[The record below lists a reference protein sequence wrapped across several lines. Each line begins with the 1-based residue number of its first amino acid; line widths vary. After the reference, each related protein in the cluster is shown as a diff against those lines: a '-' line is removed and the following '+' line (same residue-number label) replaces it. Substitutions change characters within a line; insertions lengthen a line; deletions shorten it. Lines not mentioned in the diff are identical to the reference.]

1 MTPAAD
7 WGRTGIRKLIITENI
22 TIDGVI
28 DLSGGWFTPP
38 ENPDDDADILAANQR
53 HDRTA
58 DAVLLGRQA
67 FEDFRGYWPK
77 QTDDRTGITAYL
89 NSVQKYVLSST
100 LTEPDWENTTIVRG
114 ELVKEVEALKAEP
127 GNDIVC
133 AGSVSVAQALVGTGL
148 VDEYRLFVY
157 PVVMGTGGRLFQE
170 SPTMPRLEL
179 VESEIFQPGVVLL
192 SLPGR

>member
-1 MTPAAD
+1 M
-7 WGRTGIRKLIITENI
+7 RKLIITENI

-58 DAVLLGRQA
+58 DAVLLGRQT

-89 NSVQKYVLSST
+89 NSVQKYVLSNT
-100 LTEPDWENTTIVRG
+100 LTEPAWENTTVIRG
-114 ELVKEVEALKAEP
+114 ELAEEVEALKAGP
-127 GNDIVC
+127 
-133 AGSVSVAQALVGTGL
+133 ATTSSVPAASAWLRPWSVPAWLTSIGCSST
-148 VDEYRLFVY
+148 
-157 PVVMGTGGRLFQE
+157 PW
-170 SPTMPRLEL
+170 
-179 VESEIFQPGVVLL
+179 
-192 SLPGR
+192 

>member
-1 MTPAAD
+1 M
-7 WGRTGIRKLIITENI
+7 RKLIITENI

-58 DAVLLGRQA
+58 DAVLLGRQT

-89 NSVQKYVLSST
+89 NSVQKYVLSNT
-100 LTEPDWENTTIVRG
+100 LTEPAWENTTVIRG
-114 ELVKEVEALKAEP
+114 ELAEEVEALKAGP

-133 AGSVSVAQALVGTGL
+133 TGSVSVAQALVGTGL

-157 PVVMGTGGRLFQE
+157 PVVMGIGGRLFQE
-170 SPTMPRLEL
+170 SPSMPRLEL
-179 VESEIFQPGVVLL
+179 VESEIFQSGVVLL
-192 SLPGR
+192 SYRAAESLSQSRPN

>member
-7 WGRTGIRKLIITENI
+7 WGRTGMRKLIITENI

-58 DAVLLGRQA
+58 DAVLLGRQT

-114 ELVKEVEALKAEP
+114 ELVEEVEALKAEP

-133 AGSVSVAQALVGTGL
+133 AGSVSVAQALVG
-148 VDEYRLFVY
+148 YR
-157 PVVMGTGGRLFQE
+157 
-170 SPTMPRLEL
+170 
-179 VESEIFQPGVVLL
+179 PG
-192 SLPGR
+192 